1 MAGICYNILWNA
13 QRVPGGGVPARG
25 AIGKEEY
32 GLASDPY
39 SSLILLIVFFV
50 CGALLRAAEAAAQRV
65 DETALA
71 KGSPAARF
79 VADCENRF
87 GGPDAAFGLLGLGA
101 CACAFAW
108 LGAPLE
114 GWMRGA
120 VPSAFWRTLLS
131 GAALWLLTGI
141 LYTAVCALLP
151 AYVAARDPERT
162 LSRTLRPA
170 RLILGVLRPV
180 LMLSKAL
187 ATLILK
193 PFGIPATAL
202 GERITKQEIRMMVDI
217 GEEKGEIEAD
227 EKQMIDNVFEFN
239 NMTAEECMVHR
250 KDVTAIDVEDDP
262 ATILQTIQ
270 DSGLSR
276 FPVYEEDVD
285 NILGILTSRDYLL
298 NDCFERGKTL
308 RELIRPAY
316 FVPES
321 LRADLLFSEMQKRK
335 QHMAIVVDE
344 YGGTSGLV
352 TLEDLLEEIVGNIYD
367 EFDPQADEDVI
378 PLSENRFRVSGS
390 ARLDALSERLG
401 VELDEDEDCD
411 TLGGLVF
418 SQLAEIPSDGERPV
432 VTCMGL
438 RIAVEQISDRRVEW
452 AIVEKLAPAEESGVE
467 GTEAVPAK

>member
-1 MAGICYNILWNA
+1 MA
-13 QRVPGGGVPARG
+13 P
-25 AIGKEEY
+25 
-32 GLASDPY
+32 DPF
-39 SSLILLIVFFV
+39 SSLILFV
-50 CGALLRAAEAAAQRV
+50 LFMFAGAYLRAAEAAARLV
-65 DETALA
+65 DETALE
-71 KGSPAARF
+71 KDSPAARF
-79 VADCENRF
+79 VSACDNRF
-87 GGPDAAFGLLGLGA
+87 GAPSATFGLLMLAA
-101 CACAFAW
+101 CACAFCAFFEPLALW
-108 LGAPLE
+108 LE
-114 GWMRGA
+114 GA
-120 VPSAFWRTLLS
+120 LHAPFFAALLAA
-131 GAALWLLTGI
+131 AALWLVTAV

-151 AYVAARDPERT
+151 AYVAAHAPEKTLART
-162 LSRTLRPA
+162 LGLA
-170 RLILGVLRPV
+170 DLL
-180 LMLSKAL
+180 LSLAKPFLLCAKGL

-193 PFGIPATAL
+193 PFHVPVTAL
-202 GERITKQEIRMMVDI
+202 GERVTKQEIRMMVDI

-227 EKQMIDNVFEFN
+227 EKQMIENVFEFN
-239 NMTAEECMVHR
+239 NMTAVECMVHR

-262 ATILQTIQ
+262 AAILQTIQ

-367 EFDPQADEDVI
+367 EFDPQADEDII
-378 PLSENRFRVSGS
+378 PLSDTRLRVNGS
-390 ARLDALSERLG
+390 ARLDALGEKLG
-401 VELDEDEDCD
+401 MDLDEDEDCD

-418 SQLAEIPSDGERPV
+418 SQLSEIPSDGERPV
-432 VTCMGL
+432 VTCRGL

-452 AIVEKLAPAEESGVE
+452 AIVEKLPPEDKAGAE